1 MRAASSRSRS
11 VVIAVVLTLVLVAV
25 AAVVVLQ
32 RQRAADRARDD
43 GARAAADALAA
54 AWSAGDPA
62 SAPQATGAAAV
73 REEYDAVV
81 AGLGG
86 SGPAPAPT
94 VEVTGVQRTETAA
107 RADLAVTWPLGTGW
121 SYATT
126 APLEARDPDDPES
139 GWAVAFSPAVV
150 HPRLAAGDR
159 LSASRTPSSR
169 GAVLGRDGAA
179 LVADAP
185 VVEVG
190 VQPSRATDVP
200 ALTARLA
207 ELVDVDA
214 AGLAER
220 ITAAAP
226 DAFVPVITLRR
237 SDYDPVR
244 DQLQPL
250 PGTVFREST
259 RPLAPTRDFARALLG
274 TVGPA
279 SEEVVEASEGRVLA
293 GDTTGLSGLQRR
305 YDAQLAG
312 TPGTSV
318 TLVRAPAAGAAE
330 DAEAVTEELFAVP
343 PVDGTDLQLSL
354 DARVQQAADAALA
367 GAVAA
372 GAAGNGNA
380 SLVAVDVPTGDVLA
394 VANTP
399 ASGANRAL
407 TGQYPPGSTF
417 KAVSTLAL
425 LGTGLTPQ
433 EVVGCPATATVDG
446 RSFRNFEGGA
456 AGDVPFAVDFAQSCN
471 TAFVQLSSRL
481 DAAALAAA
489 GADVGLGGAWS
500 LGTDAF
506 TGSVPAE
513 GSAVD
518 VAAATIGQGEVLASP
533 VAMAA
538 VASTIAR
545 GSWADPRLVLTPA
558 PEAGEGASPAPDPAR
573 LGVVR
578 DLMREVAVS
587 GTASALADVPGAP
600 VHAKTGTAEFGTATP
615 PQTHAWTIGF
625 QGDVA
630 FAVVVEEGAS
640 GGRVAVPVAESF
652 LRALGG

>member
-1 MRAASSRSRS
+1 P
-11 VVIAVVLTLVLVAV
+11 T
-25 AAVVVLQ
+25 
-32 RQRAADRARDD
+32 
-43 GARAAADALAA
+43 
-54 AWSAGDPA
+54 SA
-62 SAPQATGAAAV
+62 Q
-73 REEYDAVV
+73 
-81 AGLGG
+81 
-86 SGPAPAPT
+86 
-94 VEVTGVQRTETAA
+94 
-107 RADLAVTWPLGTGW
+107 
-121 SYATT
+121 
-126 APLEARDPDDPES
+126 LEALDPDDPE
-139 GWAVAFSPAVV
+139 GAWAVAFSPAVV
-150 HPRLAAGDR
+150 HPELADGDRLAATR
-159 LSASRTPSSR
+159 VPAAR
-169 GAVLGRDGAA
+169 GQVLGRDGAA

-200 ALTARLA
+200 ALAARLA
-207 ELVDVDA
+207 EVVDVDA
-214 AGLAER
+214 AALTER
-220 ITAAAP
+220 ITAASP

-274 TVGPA
+274 TVGAA

-293 GDTTGLSGLQRR
+293 GDTTGLSGLQRE

-318 TLVRAPAAGAAE
+318 TLVRAPEPGASE
-330 DAEAVTEELFAVP
+330 DAEPVGEELHAVP
-343 PVDGTDLQLSL
+343 PADGADLQLSL

-372 GAAGNGNA
+372 GAAGNGSA

-399 ASGANRAL
+399 SSGSNRAL

-433 EVVGCPATATVDG
+433 EVVGCPPTATVDG

-471 TAFVQLSSRL
+471 TAFVSLSGRL

-489 GADVGLGGAWS
+489 GADVGLGGTWS
-500 LGTDAF
+500 LGTGAF
-506 TGSVPAE
+506 TGSVPAG
-513 GSAVD
+513 GSAVE

-538 VASTIAR
+538 V
-545 GSWADPRLVLTPA
+545 
-558 PEAGEGASPAPDPAR
+558 
-573 LGVVR
+573 
-578 DLMREVAVS
+578 
-587 GTASALADVPGAP
+587 
-600 VHAKTGTAEFGTATP
+600 
-615 PQTHAWTIGF
+615 
-625 QGDVA
+625 
-630 FAVVVEEGAS
+630 
-640 GGRVAVPVAESF
+640 
-652 LRALGG
+652 